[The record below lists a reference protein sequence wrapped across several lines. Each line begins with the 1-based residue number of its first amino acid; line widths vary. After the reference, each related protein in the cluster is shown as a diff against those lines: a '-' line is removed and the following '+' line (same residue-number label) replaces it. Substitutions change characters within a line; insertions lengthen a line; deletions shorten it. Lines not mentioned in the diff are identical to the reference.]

1 MDRRLL
7 PGDDLD
13 QAVEEVRRAIG
24 DLSPYEVSI
33 SRGTHMLPA
42 LVDPQHHGVQS
53 LAEAHRNVYSQDP
66 ETFYGQGTFDAGGPC
81 AAGVPAVMYGV
92 GGGESMLGDDFA
104 PAWQVVDE
112 TRVLVHT
119 ITSLLG

>member
-7 PGDDLD
+7 PGDDVD
-13 QAVEEVRRAIG
+13 QAVAEVRGAIG
-24 DLSPYEVSI
+24 DLSPYEVTVTS
-33 SRGTHMLPA
+33 GPHMLPA

-53 LAEAHRNVYSQDP
+53 LTEAHRRVHSQDP

-92 GGGESMLGDDFA
+92 GGGASVLGEDFA
-104 PAWQVVDE
+104 PVRRVVGE
-112 TRVLVHT
+112 ARVLAHT
-119 ITSLLG
+119 IMSLLG